1 MNLCTWYR
9 QQLYFITVLLII
21 ILQSFSAKVFAQL
34 DTVNINLQQ
43 AEKLFL
49 ENNLSLLAARYNI
62 DANRALIRQAKLWDN
77 PVVSTDQNIYDNQ
90 GGFFKHGDNSGQVYV
105 QVMQLIKTAG
115 KRNKLAQLAEDNT
128 TISAEQFDDIVR
140 TLRYILISDLFEIAH
155 QLKLKNV
162 YDSEITELQKL
173 VRGMDIQLQ
182 AGNISVKDN
191 MRVKALL
198 FSLQNELVNVEA
210 TIIPVQSEIKLLLK
224 NNDSVFIKP
233 SFNYYLPDLI
243 KTVLPERQQLIQ
255 TALENRPDAK
265 IAKTQLDYQTHNL
278 IYQKALAKPDISIGT
293 EFDQHSSYAP
303 DYVGLAVS
311 FPLNILNKNQG
322 NIASAQFNIKQQQV
336 VLDAQN
342 AKIVNDVSTA
352 FDKIKFYQQENN
364 LQQLDFSQQY
374 DKLFQN
380 MLNSYQQRQISLL
393 EFIDFTDAYKDS
405 KLKLLDQHTALI
417 RSLIELN
424 YTVGRDMI
432 IINK

>member
-1 MNLCTWYR
+1 
-9 QQLYFITVLLII
+9 
-21 ILQSFSAKVFAQL
+21 
-34 DTVNINLQQ
+34 
-43 AEKLFL
+43 
-49 ENNLSLLAARYNI
+49 
-62 DANRALIRQAKLWDN
+62 
-77 PVVSTDQNIYDNQ
+77 
-90 GGFFKHGDNSGQVYV
+90 
-105 QVMQLIKTAG
+105 
-115 KRNKLAQLAEDNT
+115 
-128 TISAEQFDDIVR
+128 
-140 TLRYILISDLFEIAH
+140 
-155 QLKLKNV
+155 
-162 YDSEITELQKL
+162 
-173 VRGMDIQLQ
+173 MDIQLQ

-210 TIIPVQSEIKLLLK
+210 TIISVQSEIKLLLK

-352 FDKIKFYQQENN
+352 FDKIKFYQQVNN

>member
-210 TIIPVQSEIKLLLK
+210 TIISVQSEIKLLLK

-352 FDKIKFYQQENN
+352 FDKIKFYQQVNN